1 MSPIQNFRRSVRRGY
16 FRFLRLLFYSGESKH
31 KITLGAAYGVFWGL
45 TPTVGLQSS
54 ILIVKFTLGLFLS
67 KITKGKF
74 KYLEFNFPL
83 ALALTWISNPFD
95 APFLYFLFYYVGAL
109 VMPEYS
115 PLGFNEFI
123 TLLAPLLKVEGL
135 LSSLSHMSVYF
146 ENLLEMVKNLGV
158 QVVYPLIIG
167 SLILAIPSAIA
178 TYFIA
183 MRLIHRFEEKKKKQK
198 KGSLRVL
205 SHT

>member
-1 MSPIQNFRRSVRRGY
+1 
-16 FRFLRLLFYSGESKH
+16 
-31 KITLGAAYGVFWGL
+31 
-45 TPTVGLQSS
+45 
-54 ILIVKFTLGLFLS
+54 
-67 KITKGKF
+67 
-74 KYLEFNFPL
+74 
-83 ALALTWISNPFD
+83 
-95 APFLYFLFYYVGAL
+95 
-109 VMPEYS
+109 MPEYS